1 VASARYCIV
10 IWLFHAD
17 FMKKLRTALLY
28 ACWVGSITA
37 VKMLVKRRADLNIQ
51 NSVGALTATCVVS
64 YAVKLRPLYY
74 SLGKRLFI
82 LPPQRENGI
91 FCDISLVKG
100 PISTFR
106 IRFLLIH
113 CWYCQFGTGLTL
125 L

>member
-1 VASARYCIV
+1 MLFPRYDTVASARYCIV

-64 YAVKLRPLYY
+64 YAVKLRPFTAVWANGSTYCRHKEEMGY
-74 SLGKRLFI
+74 SA
-82 LPPQRENGI
+82 
-91 FCDISLVKG
+91 IS
-100 PISTFR
+100 
-106 IRFLLIH
+106 H
-113 CWYCQFGTGLTL
+113 
-125 L
+125 